1 MADIYRYTMTHY
13 TGTQYDSLLPKS
25 AYTTTATLSASGWNS
40 STKSQTI
47 TVAVVSADDDV
58 VATYAPDSHD
68 AYVNAGVYCSAQAD
82 GSLTF
87 KCNKIP
93 SADLIVNI
101 MLL

>member
-1 MADIYRYTMTHY
+1 MADIYRYTMTNY
-13 TGTQYDSLLPKS
+13 TGTDYTSLLPKS
-25 AYTTTATLSASGWNS
+25 AYTTTATLPSSGWSS

-47 TVAVVSADDDV
+47 NVAVVSVDDDV
-58 VATYAPDSHD
+58 VVTYAPESHD

-93 SADLIVNI
+93 TANLTVNI

>member
-13 TGTQYDSLLPKS
+13 TGTQYDTLLPKS
-25 AYTTTATLSASGWNS
+25 AYTTTATLPASGWSS

-58 VATYAPDSHD
+58 LVTYAPESHD

-93 SADLIVNI
+93 TANLTVNI
-101 MLL
+101 ILL

>member
-1 MADIYRYTMTHY
+1 MADIYRYTMTNY
-13 TGTQYDSLLPKS
+13 TGTQYNTLLPKS
-25 AYTTTATLSASGWNS
+25 AYTTTATLPASGWSS

-58 VATYAPDSHD
+58 VVTYAPESHD
-68 AYVNAGVYCSAQAD
+68 AGVYCSAQAN

-93 SADLIVNI
+93 TANLTVNI

>member
-47 TVAVVSADDDV
+47 TVAAVSADDDV
-58 VATYAPDSHD
+58 VVTYAPDSHD

>member
-47 TVAVVSADDDV
+47 TVAAVSADDDV
-58 VATYAPDSHD
+58 VVTYAPDSHD

-93 SADLIVNI
+93 SADLTVNI

>member
-25 AYTTTATLSASGWNS
+25 AYTTTAMLSASGWNS

-58 VATYAPDSHD
+58 VVTYAPDSHD

-93 SADLIVNI
+93 SADLTVNI

>member
-1 MADIYRYTMTHY
+1 MASTYRDTMQHY
-13 TGTQYDSLLPKS
+13 NGTDYDTLLPKS
-25 AYTTTATLSASGWNS
+25 AYTTTATLPASGWSS

-47 TVAVVSADDDV
+47 TAAVVSADDDV
-58 VATYAPDSHD
+58 VVTYAPESHD

-93 SADLIVNI
+93 TANLTVNI